1 MLARKNFWISGLF
14 CALAAAAAQPEK
26 VTLERALAEALENNL
41 SLLAERA
48 NIAIAE
54 ARLITARL
62 RPNPVLSAGG
72 DHLDL
77 LGTGFDEINGAG
89 PAEFNLR
96 ADFTIERGGKRQ
108 SRIAVAEHG
117 RGVAELEFL
126 DAVRSLRFEVQ
137 GAFVDA
143 LLAKEKLELARRNLE
158 TLNRIVEINQIR
170 WRVGDI
176 AEVELIR
183 SRVAALEQASAVRR
197 AETEVR
203 SAIIRLLSLMGRI
216 RFAADADVAGELRR
230 DPEVPALDEVR
241 RKALERRPDLLAL
254 RLAARR
260 AAAEL
265 KLELARARP
274 DLTVGTEYRRQQG
287 LAGTGNMLG
296 FFMEVPLPVFDRNQ
310 GEIAR
315 ARHELRQAELRVRAL
330 EAAIVAEVENA
341 HQHCQASRRLLEE
354 IETGMLAQARE
365 VRDITEY
372 SYTRGQASLLE
383 LLDAQRTFNDAYA
396 AWTEARAEYARCL
409 DRLEALTGE
418 GVKR

>member
-1 MLARKNFWISGLF
+1 MVGKRGWWAVALS
-14 CALAAAAAQPEK
+14 CALAAATQTEK
-26 VTLERALAEALENNL
+26 ITLERALAEAMESNL

-48 NIAIAE
+48 NVAIAE

-89 PAEFNLR
+89 PAEFNFR
-96 ADFTIERGGKRQ
+96 ADFTVERGGKRQ
-108 SRIAVAEHG
+108 SRIAVAEYG

-126 DAVRSLRFEVQ
+126 DAVRSLRLEVQ
-137 GAFVDA
+137 NAWVDA
-143 LLAKEKLELARRNLE
+143 LLAREKLALARRNLE
-158 TLNRIVEINQIR
+158 TLNRIVEINQAR
-170 WRVGDI
+170 WRAGDI

-183 SRVAALEQASAVRR
+183 SRLAALEQASAVRR
-197 AETEVR
+197 TEAEVR
-203 SAIIRLLSLMGRI
+203 SAIIRLLGLMGRT
-216 RFAADADVAGELRR
+216 RFPSDAELVGELRR
-230 DPEVPALDEVR
+230 DAEVPALDRVR
-241 RKALERRPDLLAL
+241 RMALERRPDLLAR

-274 DLTVGTEYRRQQG
+274 DVILGSEYRRQQG

-296 FFMEVPLPVFDRNQ
+296 FFVEFPLPLFDRNQ
-310 GEIAR
+310 GEIER
-315 ARHELRQAELRVRAL
+315 ARQELRQVELRTRAL
-330 EAAIVAEVENA
+330 EAGILAEVENA
-341 HQHCQASRRLLEE
+341 HQQCLASRRLLEE
-354 IETGMLAQARE
+354 IESGLLAQAGE

-383 LLDAQRTFNDAYA
+383 LLDAQRTYNDSFA
-396 AWTEARAEYARCL
+396 AWTEARAEYARSL
-409 DRLEALTGE
+409 YRLEALAGGE
-418 GVKR
+418 VKP